1 LFNNVPINFSAM
13 SYIKFDKA
21 QLVNLEYSLSREL
34 LRSNRAGSYGCTTII
49 GCNTR
54 RYHGLLIAPQP
65 AIDND
70 DHVLLSA
77 MDETVIQHG
86 TEFNLAIHKFNG
98 DVFVPKGHKYIT
110 DFEAD
115 PIPVITYK
123 VGGVVLKKERLFL
136 SLNDRILIKYT
147 LVDAHSPTRL
157 RLRPFLAFRNHHQL
171 SKANNWVDKKYH
183 HIENGVKVRMYQGYS
198 YVHMQF
204 SKQVEYT
211 HVPDW
216 YYNFEYIHE
225 KERGYEYLEDL
236 FTPGFFETSIRKGES
251 IIFSAGLND
260 IRAVSLK
267 RLYNSEIKK
276 RIPCDSFEKCLINA
290 AQQFIVKRG
299 KRTEIIAG
307 FPWFGRW
314 GRDTF
319 IAAPGLTL
327 ALDDTATFKA
337 ILNTIVHEQQGIFF
351 PNYGVGDEA
360 NFTSIDAP
368 LWFFWALQQYTIQT
382 NRKQYVW
389 NTYGHRMKTILS
401 GYRHGNMF
409 NLGMHENG
417 LIHAGETGKALT
429 WMDAVVE
436 GKPVTPRA
444 GMPVEVNALWYNAL
458 MFSLELARL
467 SGEKSFIDEWQ
478 AVASMIPS
486 SFIETFWDDSRGY
499 LADYVDGSYRNFDV
513 RPNMVFATSLPY
525 TPLNEEKRKK
535 ILDVVQ
541 KELLTPRGLR
551 TLSPKHPDFQGVYYG
566 DQAIRDR
573 IYHNGVVFPWL
584 LGAFIEGYLKIYGK
598 AGLGFVKT
606 LYFGFEEVMHEH
618 GIGTVSE
625 LYDGDPPHKA
635 GGAISQAWSV
645 AELLRIGKM
654 IKKYE
659 N

>member
-1 LFNNVPINFSAM
+1 
-13 SYIKFDKA
+13 
-21 QLVNLEYSLSREL
+21 
-34 LRSNRAGSYGCTTII
+34 
-49 GCNTR
+49 
-54 RYHGLLIAPQP
+54 LLIAPQP

-77 MDETVIQHG
+77 LDETVIQHG
-86 TEFNLAIHKFNG
+86 TEFNLAIHKFSG

-123 VGGVVLKKERLFL
+123 VGGVVLQKERLFL
-136 SLNDRILIKYT
+136 SLDDRILIKYT

-157 RLRPFLAFRNHHQL
+157 RLRPFLAFRSHHRL

-183 HIENGVKVRMYQGYS
+183 HIENGIKVRMYQGYS

-204 SKQVEYT
+204 SRQVEYT

-216 YYNFEYIHE
+216 YYNFEYMQE
-225 KERGYEYLEDL
+225 KERGYDYLEDL
-236 FTPGFFETSIRKGES
+236 YTPGFFETSIRKGES

-260 IRAVSLK
+260 IRAASLK
-267 RLYNSEIKK
+267 KLYNIEIKK
-276 RIPCDSFEKCLINA
+276 RIPRDSFENCLINA

-299 KRTEIIAG
+299 KHTEIIAG

-319 IAAPGLTL
+319 VASPGLTL

-360 NFTSIDAP
+360 NFNSIDAP
-368 LWFFWALQQYTIQT
+368 LWFFWTLQQYAIQT

-389 NTYGHRMKTILS
+389 NTYGHRMRAILS
-401 GYRHGNMF
+401 GYRYGNMF
-409 NLGMHENG
+409 NLGMRENG
-417 LIHAGETGKALT
+417 LIYAGETGKALT
-429 WMDAVVE
+429 WMDAIVE

-444 GMPVEVNALWYNAL
+444 GMPVEVNALWYNAI

-467 SGEKSFIDEWQ
+467 SGDKDFIDEWQ

-486 SFIETFWDDSRGY
+486 SFIETFWDESRGY

-551 TLSPKHPDFQGVYYG
+551 TLSPKHPDFQGVYCG
-566 DQAIRDR
+566 DQAMRDR
-573 IYHNGVVFPWL
+573 IYHNGAVFPWL

-598 AGLGFVKT
+598 TGLGFVKT
-606 LYFGFEEVMHEH
+606 LYSGFEEVMHEH

-659 N
+659 T